1 MLQLRAL
8 LQRLCKGAVDFVV
21 LGGVAAT
28 AHGSARMTLD
38 LDLCYSRTDVSL
50 EKLVAALAPL
60 NPRLRGAPPGL
71 PFKWDAPT
79 LRAGLNFTLETDLG
93 PIDLFSEVAGI
104 GPYESALATSELI
117 AFAGMELHVLSLSA
131 LIRAKRAAGR
141 KRDMEHLIE
150 LEALQELRERKKA
163 EI

>member
-1 MLQLRAL
+1 MLQLRPL
-8 LQRLCKGAVDFVV
+8 LQCLCEGGVDFVI

-38 LDLCYSRTDVSL
+38 LDVCYSRTVVSL

-71 PFKWDAPT
+71 PFKWDART
-79 LRAGLNFTLETDLG
+79 LRTGLNFTLETDLG
-93 PIDLFSEVAGI
+93 PIDLLGEVAGI
-104 GPYESALATSELI
+104 GPYESALAASELI
-117 AFAGMELHVLSLSA
+117 AFAGMELRVLSLSA

-141 KRDMEHLIE
+141 KRDLEHLIE
-150 LEALQELRERKKA
+150 LEAMQELRAKKKA
-163 EI
+163 EL